1 MLHASGKATNMN
13 FIVFRLTRSEPQ
25 PTIYRIRGE
34 HTNHYTTDAV
44 SVIFQ
49 SNAQNIIAE
58 YCIKKVYFRN
68 LKKYSQNSNSQNF
81 LIKNKIKIKMK

>member
-1 MLHASGKATNMN
+1 MLHASGKATNLN
-13 FIVFRLTRSEPQ
+13 LIVFRLTRSGPE

-44 SVIFQ
+44 SVIVQ
-49 SNAQNIIAE
+49 SSAQHITAE

-68 LKKYSQNSNSQNF
+68 LKNNRV
-81 LIKNKIKIKMK
+81 KIQIHKIS

>member
-1 MLHASGKATNMN
+1 MLHASGKASHLNL
-13 FIVFRLTRSEPQ
+13 IVFRLTRSGTE

-44 SVIFQ
+44 SVIVQ
-49 SNAQNIIAE
+49 SNAQNITAE

-68 LKKYSQNSNSQNF
+68 LKKYRV
-81 LIKNKIKIKMK
+81 KIQIHKIS